1 MEAGTD
7 VTLHLTSLPELHGPV
22 DLTMPAMSTDAH
34 VDGCFFCFFSRPPTM
49 RLAEPQSITLP
60 PTAAPFGDT
69 T

>member
-34 VDGCFFCFFSRPPTM
+34 VEATYYAPR
-49 RLAEPQSITLP
+49 RASISLP